1 MRESESLPVRRFPL
15 FSKSFLTAVVRPF
28 VPVGGGREGEKAD
41 YLSIAGRETRGEG
54 DRGADNKGEF
64 LGDTR

>member
-28 VPVGGGREGEKAD
+28 VPVGGGEKERRPITC
-41 YLSIAGRETRGEG
+41 LSAGRETRGEG